1 MDSLSLYKYTR
12 CKTRYN
18 INKKRAMR
26 SFWLERNIL
35 EYAAGLALFEISVVL
50 DYCKKTRSQRFCRER
65 QASSSRRYDIPVG
78 DSPHAVT
85 HHCSS
90 NNTDSSNYS
99 VLSHCL
105 AHGLIQ

>member
-1 MDSLSLYKYTR
+1 MQWNRILRFGSFRLNGTFG
-12 CKTRYN
+12 
-18 INKKRAMR
+18 INA
-26 SFWLERNIL
+26 SV
-35 EYAAGLALFEISVVL
+35 LALLFEISVVL

>member
-50 DYCKKTRSQRFCRER
+50 DYCTTRLEN
-65 QASSSRRYDIPVG
+65 PV
-78 DSPHAVT
+78 
-85 HHCSS
+85 
-90 NNTDSSNYS
+90 
-99 VLSHCL
+99 VLQTTR
-105 AHGLIQ
+105 GQ

>member
-1 MDSLSLYKYTR
+1 MQWNRILRFSSFRLNGT
-12 CKTRYN
+12 CW
-18 INKKRAMR
+18 INA
-26 SFWLERNIL
+26 SV
-35 EYAAGLALFEISVVL
+35 LALFEISVVL